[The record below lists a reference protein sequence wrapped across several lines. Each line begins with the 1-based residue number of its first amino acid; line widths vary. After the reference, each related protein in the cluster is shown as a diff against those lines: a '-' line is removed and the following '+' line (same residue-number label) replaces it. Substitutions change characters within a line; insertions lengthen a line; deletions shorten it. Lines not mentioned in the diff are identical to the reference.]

1 MIALLDSDIIA
12 YRVGFTTQ
20 NEEGWV
26 AKARCDEMIE
36 GILAETNAD
45 QYQLWLSDKTSNN
58 FRTKFYPEYKANRKD
73 YIPPV
78 HLDLLKE
85 HMIEN
90 WGAQIAIEQEAD
102 DALGIEQCQRHRE
115 SINNQAN
122 TWSYPIESIICS
134 IDKDLKQIPGN
145 HYDFVKKIKSF
156 VTPEDAIRTFYKQL
170 LTGDASDHIQ
180 GCPGIGPAKSEKR
193 LAGAI
198 TEDVLFA
205 RVVDQYRESY
215 NQKLG
220 IKDEEF
226 IMQQILQNGRCLKIR
241 TFEGEVWNF
250 PKLSQTEATELS
262 STAPTQAASN
272 PSTELGLQSLPVA
285 G

>member
-1 MIALLDSDIIA
+1 MLALIDSDLLLYKI
-12 YRVGFTTQ
+12 GFTTQ
-20 NEEGWV
+20 NEEEWV
-26 AKARCDEMIE
+26 AKARFDEMVE

-73 YIPPV
+73 FVLPV
-78 HLDLLKE
+78 HYQALKE
-85 HMIEN
+85 HALGE
-90 WGAQIAIEQEAD
+90 WEAKIAIEQEAD
-102 DALGIEQCQRHRE
+102 DALGIEQTKYNGWLDNPE
-115 SINNQAN
+115 YGGDGSFIA
-122 TWSYPIESIICS
+122 S
-134 IDKDLKQIPGN
+134 IDKDLDQVPGW
-145 HYDFVKKIKSF
+145 HYNFDKKVRYYVS
-156 VTPEDAIRTFYKQL
+156 EADGIRTFYKQL
-170 LTGDASDHIQ
+170 LTGDTSDHIQ

-193 LAGAI
+193 LAGAT

-250 PKLSQTEATELS
+250 PKSFQTAATELS
-262 STAPTQAASN
+262 STQPTPVASN

>member
-1 MIALLDSDIIA
+1 MLALLDADIIG

-20 NEEGWV
+20 AEEGWV

-73 YIPPV
+73 FVPPI

-102 DALGIEQCQRHRE
+102 DALGIEQTKYNGFLDNPE
-115 SINNQAN
+115 YGGDGSV
-122 TWSYPIESIICS
+122 ICS

-145 HYDFVKKIKSF
+145 HYNFVTKEKSF
-156 VTPEDAIRTFYKQL
+156 VTPEDGLKCFYRQL
-170 LTGDASDHIQ
+170 IIGDTSDNIQ
-180 GCPGIGPAKSEKR
+180 GCPKVGPVGAAKCLAVSVDECDLFYRCQACYYEAYEKR
-193 LAGAI
+193 LGI
-198 TEDVLFA
+198 TDRAF
-205 RVVDQYRESY
+205 VD
-215 NQKLG
+215 K
-220 IKDEEF
+220 
-226 IMQQILQNGRCLKIR
+226 QILQNGRCLKIR
-241 TFEGEVWNF
+241 TFEGEVWQFPNF
-250 PKLSQTEATELS
+250 PKLSQTEATESLY
-262 STAPTQAASN
+262 TAPTPVVN
-272 PSTELGLQSLPVA
+272 NRSTELGLQSSQTD